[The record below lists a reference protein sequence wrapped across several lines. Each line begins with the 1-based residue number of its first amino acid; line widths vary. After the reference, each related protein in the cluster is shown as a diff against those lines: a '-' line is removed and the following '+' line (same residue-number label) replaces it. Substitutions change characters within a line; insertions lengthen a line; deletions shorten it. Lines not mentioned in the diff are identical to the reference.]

1 MMTHGQDTPK
11 TLLEAVKYYAD
22 FEHCKAVMIEALW
35 PDGIVRCPTCGSDH
49 VRYMENTRRWKCYGK
64 HPRPQFSLKV
74 GTIFEDSPLGL
85 DKWLVA
91 VWLLADSKNGISSY
105 ELGRAL
111 GVTQKTAW
119 FMLHRVRKAMQ
130 AGTFMKLDGE
140 VEVDETFIG
149 GKARNMHVAQRQ
161 RRITGTGGT
170 DKTAVMGIVK
180 RGGEV
185 RTVVV
190 TDRKKRTLQA
200 HVEENVQA
208 GAALYSDD
216 LRSYDGLAGRYAHQ
230 VVDHAVEYVNGRIHT
245 NTLENFWSLLKRGI
259 HGTYVSVEPFHL
271 HRYLDEQSFRYNNR
285 KMDDAGRFK
294 AVLSQIVDKRLTYDE
309 LIGKAAMEKQRQ
321 EFSQEVET
329 WKANN

>member
-1 MMTHGQDTPK
+1 MRNEHDTPK
-11 TLLEAVKYYAD
+11 TLLDAVKFYAD
-22 FEHCKAVMIEALW
+22 FENSKAAMIEARW

-149 GKARNMHVAQRQ
+149 GKARNMHVAQRA
-161 RRITGTGGT
+161 RRITGTGGK
-170 DKTAVMGIVK
+170 DKAPLMGIAK
-180 RGGEV
+180 RGG
-185 RTVVV
+185 
-190 TDRKKRTLQA
+190 KSAQ
-200 HVEENVQA
+200 
-208 GAALYSDD
+208 
-216 LRSYDGLAGRYAHQ
+216 
-230 VVDHAVEYVNGRIHT
+230 
-245 NTLENFWSLLKRGI
+245 W
-259 HGTYVSVEPFHL
+259 
-271 HRYLDEQSFRYNNR
+271 
-285 KMDDAGRFK
+285 
-294 AVLSQIVDKRLTYDE
+294 
-309 LIGKAAMEKQRQ
+309 
-321 EFSQEVET
+321 
-329 WKANN
+329 